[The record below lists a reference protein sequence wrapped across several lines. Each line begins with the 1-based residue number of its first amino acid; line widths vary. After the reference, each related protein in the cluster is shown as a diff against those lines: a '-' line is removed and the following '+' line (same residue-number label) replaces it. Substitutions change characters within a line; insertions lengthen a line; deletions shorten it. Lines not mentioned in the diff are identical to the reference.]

1 MDDPNVPSPVGP
13 TDAAAE
19 AAGPTGA
26 PKGLKRRLRWSTRGG
41 EIIRSDG
48 PHEVSVAEGAGNA
61 TGRVAIP
68 QSEEPRTTGGDRIAY
83 GPKRVVGVSSRDRF
97 ETGQALGPG
106 ARDRFESAPGA
117 GSGPADRFEGGAAE
131 EALRD
136 RYATAPAPSTPSSS
150 GEQGPVVGAE
160 QLKDRFAGGAAGAGI
175 RDRMQGGGVP
185 GGPAS
190 RSEGPTLEPTGFNDF
205 YVGGPG
211 SQAPTA
217 PREGPKTGSS
227 LQDRNLAGQAGAGY
241 QDRMQGGQGPE
252 ARADRYEGAG
262 EAAAPTD
269 RYAEVPDGRVERDR
283 LDLPEDIQTRTQD
296 PHRGSRK
303 PLRVDELLRQ
313 VPKPLFQP
321 VEIFKDIQGLSKR
334 MTGIRYETADIRG
347 KLSPALPATASDD
360 PSRKVSQW
368 LKRKIP
374 K

>member
-1 MDDPNVPSPVGP
+1 MDDPNNPPPG
-13 TDAAAE
+13 
-19 AAGPTGA
+19 AGPQEAGGQVGA

-48 PHEVSVAEGAGNA
+48 PHEVSVAEGSGNA

-68 QSEEPRTTGGDRIAY
+68 QSEEPRTTGGDRIAF

-106 ARDRFESAPGA
+106 ARDRFETAPGA
-117 GSGPADRFEGGAAE
+117 GSGPADRFEGGSA

-136 RYATAPAPSTPSSS
+136 RYAAAPAPSAPSY
-150 GEQGPVVGAE
+150 GGGQGPLVGAE
-160 QLKDRFAGGAAGAGI
+160 QLKDRFAGGAAAAGI
-175 RDRMQGGGVP
+175 RDRMQGGGTP
-185 GGPAS
+185 AGPTS
-190 RSEGPTLEPTGFNDF
+190 RSEGPTLDPTAFNDF

-211 SQAPTA
+211 SQAPSA
-217 PREGPKTGSS
+217 PREGPQMGTS

-262 EAAAPTD
+262 EAAAPAD
-269 RYAEVPDGRVERDR
+269 RYAEVPEGRIERDR
-283 LDLPEDIQTRTQD
+283 LDLPEDMQTHTHD
-296 PHRGSRK
+296 PHRGTRK
-303 PLRVDELLRQ
+303 PARVDELLRQ
-313 VPKPLFQP
+313 VPKPVFQP

-334 MTGIRYETADIRG
+334 MTGIRSETADIRG
-347 KLSPALPATASDD
+347 KLSPALSATASDD